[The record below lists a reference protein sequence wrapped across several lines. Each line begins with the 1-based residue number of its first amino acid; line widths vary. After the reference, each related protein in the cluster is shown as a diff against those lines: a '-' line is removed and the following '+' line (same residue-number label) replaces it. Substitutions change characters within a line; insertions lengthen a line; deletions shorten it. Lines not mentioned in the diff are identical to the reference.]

1 MQNIREVLRVKE
13 QQLEQL
19 QKEIEA
25 LRLTIRV
32 LEEQEKS
39 PPKIGAQRVDTTPNK
54 EDGSKPNGSVKRFP

>member
-13 QQLEQL
+13 EQLAQL

-32 LEEQEKS
+32 LEEQEKA
-39 PPKIGAQRVDTTPNK
+39 PPKVGAQRVETTPNR
-54 EDGSKPNGSVKRFP
+54 EDAKPNGGVKRFP